1 MPLSKTQ
8 RKGSKVGTTL
18 ASARTSRAICLVKG
32 TTVAGTRHVAGV
44 REMVRALS
52 AGERLVLERD
62 HDNLYDEWAV
72 RVLDGARN
80 RIGYV
85 SCECNE
91 VVARL
96 MDGGKRVFG
105 VFEGARQVE
114 SWTRVEMGV
123 YLDD

>member
-1 MPLSKTQ
+1 M
-8 RKGSKVGTTL
+8 VTTL
-18 ASARTSRAICLVKG
+18 APARTSRALCLVKG

-44 REMVRALS
+44 RDLVGGLQ
-52 AGERLVLERD
+52 AGSRLAFERD
-62 HDNLYDEWAV
+62 RDNLYDEWAV

-96 MDGGKRVFG
+96 MDGGKHVFG
-105 VFEGARQVE
+105 VFEGASQVE

>member
-1 MPLSKTQ
+1 MSATIVKMTSS
-8 RKGSKVGTTL
+8 RKPKRYSPRGL
-18 ASARTSRAICLVKG
+18 CLVAG
-32 TTVAGTRHVAGV
+32 TTVAGTRHVPGV
-44 REMVRALS
+44 EELARSYEPGARFVF
-52 AGERLVLERD
+52 ERD
-62 HDNLYDEWAV
+62 KDNIYDEWAV
-72 RVLDGARN
+72 RVYDACRH

-105 VFEGARQVE
+105 CFEGVSQVE
-114 SWTRVEMGV
+114 NWTRIEMGV